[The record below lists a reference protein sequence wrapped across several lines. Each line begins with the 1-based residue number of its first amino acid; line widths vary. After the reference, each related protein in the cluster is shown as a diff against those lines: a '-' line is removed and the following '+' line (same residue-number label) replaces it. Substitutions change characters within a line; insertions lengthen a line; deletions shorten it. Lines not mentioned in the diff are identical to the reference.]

1 MSMTI
6 IIVRILSFIETYT
19 LLSITHHLTSTVKQ
33 KIIERDPAEEI
44 QKAFRLFDDDGTG
57 KISLKNLRRVAKE
70 LGQNLTDEELS
81 AMIEEFDLDGDG
93 QSMYSSSCE
102 RGREGRARGR
112 GEGDGT

>member
-1 MSMTI
+1 MVQS
-6 IIVRILSFIETYT
+6 
-19 LLSITHHLTSTVKQ
+19 LTSSILFNAVKQ
-33 KIIERDPAEEI
+33 KIIERDPGEEI

-93 QSMYSSSCE
+93 QSMFVSLFFFLLHVNSNLLTVNEHEFSE
-102 RGREGRARGR
+102 IMKQS
-112 GEGDGT
+112 TI

>member
-1 MSMTI
+1 M
-6 IIVRILSFIETYT
+6 
-19 LLSITHHLTSTVKQ
+19 KQ
-33 KIIERDPAEEI
+33 KIIERDPSEEI

-93 QSMYSSSCE
+93 QSMYFILPKILKLVGSNDYYLQLTSTSFQKS
-102 RGREGRARGR
+102 
-112 GEGDGT
+112 

>member
-1 MSMTI
+1 MNIHVS
-6 IIVRILSFIETYT
+6 SN
-19 LLSITHHLTSTVKQ
+19 THHFTTVKQ
-33 KIIERDPAEEI
+33 KIIERDPAEEV

-93 QSMYSSSCE
+93 QSMYFVLVYMKWPMW
-102 RGREGRARGR
+102 AR
-112 GEGDGT
+112 